1 MVEFF
6 MEIRAV
12 FSLVDF
18 ANKVLLHLLTDV
30 KKLIALA
37 HQHLKVVVGLLD
49 LIDVHFL
56 KLFKF
61 NCRRLTWVI

>member
-1 MVEFF
+1 

-12 FSLVDF
+12 FSLIDF
-18 ANKVLLHLLTDV
+18 ANKVLLHLLADV

-37 HQHLKVVVGLLD
+37 YKHFEVVVGFLN

-56 KLFKF
+56 KLQS
-61 NCRRLTWVI
+61 